1 MFEYHYNYL
10 HYYFPQYYVIMRER
24 ERERDCLVCGRV
36 DEIAFFFFVF

>member
-24 ERERDCLVCGRV
+24 EREK
-36 DEIAFFFFVF
+36 EIVWYVVAWMR